1 MIIQEKDFTKADLIA
16 FFLAKKDV
24 KTVFLLSG
32 GMIAFMADAISKTK
46 SIKLVN
52 VRHEQSAGFA
62 AEGATRV
69 SGIPNVAM
77 ATSGPGATNLITS
90 IASSYFDSIPTVF
103 ITGQVN
109 QLELKKFKKQRQNGF
124 QELDIV
130 NMVKG
135 ITKKS
140 IRINSNHNLF
150 EELNEIWAIALEGR
164 PGPVLLDIPIDVQQ
178 EKSDLPP
185 LLFDSPTPN
194 MQNPNSA
201 AKDLVSE
208 IEISQRPLILLGGG
222 IRIAGQSEQIRLI
235 THKLKIPCVYSLM
248 GVDALD
254 STNEYRVGMIGS
266 YGNRWANQALARC
279 DLLIALGTRLDIRQ
293 TGFDVKSFTKD
304 KRIFRVDIDPIEL
317 KGRVNASTKMNINL
331 KDFFKDLIDDD
342 DYFKDFTEWH
352 REIQMLKIASP
363 QKNEQAKEVGFNPDD
378 IMRWIG
384 DISVNSRGYFVDVGQ
399 HQMWAAQSIAL
410 KPGQRFL
417 TSGGLGSMG
426 FALPAGIG
434 ASVDSNSSWTI
445 ISGDG
450 CSQLS
455 ISELQTVKHYNLPLK
470 ICIINNNQH
479 GMVAQFQ
486 EGNLDGRFVATRE
499 DYSCPDFV
507 QVAQAFGISSISFD
521 NLQDLEKNLVLV
533 KNWDKGPL
541 ILEFKVP
548 NSAKALPKLGTN
560 GSIHDL

>member
-1 MIIQEKDFTKADLIA
+1 MINQNKSFTKADLIA
-16 FFLAKKDV
+16 FFLAEKKV

-32 GMIAFMADAISKTK
+32 GMIAFMADAISQTK
-46 SIKLVN
+46 SVRLVN

-69 SGIPNVAM
+69 SGLPNVAM

-130 NMVKG
+130 NMVKD

-140 IRINSNHNLF
+140 IRINSDHNLL
-150 EELNEIWAIALEGR
+150 EELQQIWSIALEGR
-164 PGPVLLDIPIDVQQ
+164 PGPVLIDIPIDVQQ
-178 EKSDLPP
+178 EKSDFPSP
-185 LLFDSPTPN
+185 LFDSSILDSPN
-194 MQNPNSA
+194 TSLVV
-201 AKDLVSE
+201 KDLLSE
-208 IEISQRPLILLGGG
+208 IEISSRPLILLGGG
-222 IRIAGQSEQIRLI
+222 IRIAGQEEQIKLI
-235 THKLKIPCVYSLM
+235 AHRLKIPCVYSLM

-254 STNEYRVGMIGS
+254 SSSEFRVGMIGS

-293 TGFDVKSFTKD
+293 TGFDVKLFTKN

-317 KGRVNASTKMNINL
+317 KGRVNASKKLNMDL
-331 KDFFKDLIDDD
+331 KDLFRGLIHS
-342 DYFKDFTEWH
+342 DYFKDFSDW
-352 REIQMLKIASP
+352 RSEIDMLKIASP
-363 QKNEQAKEVGFNPDD
+363 QKNEQVNEIEFNPDD
-378 IMRWIG
+378 IMRWISN
-384 DISVNSRGYFVDVGQ
+384 ISINSSGYFVDVGQ
-399 HQMWAAQSIAL
+399 HQMWAAQSITL
-410 KPGQRFL
+410 KPGQRFM

-434 ASVDSNSSWTI
+434 ASINSNSSWTI

-486 EGNLDGRFVATRE
+486 EGNLHSRFVATRE

-507 QVAQAFGISSISFD
+507 KVAQAFGISSMSFD
-521 NLQDLEKNLVLV
+521 NLQELEKNSDLV
-533 KNWDKGPL
+533 KNWDSGPL

-548 NSAKALPKLGTN
+548 NSAMALPKLGTK

>member
-1 MIIQEKDFTKADLIA
+1 
-16 FFLAKKDV
+16 
-24 KTVFLLSG
+24 
-32 GMIAFMADAISKTK
+32 
-46 SIKLVN
+46 
-52 VRHEQSAGFA
+52 
-62 AEGATRV
+62 
-69 SGIPNVAM
+69 
-77 ATSGPGATNLITS
+77 
-90 IASSYFDSIPTVF
+90 
-103 ITGQVN
+103 
-109 QLELKKFKKQRQNGF
+109 
-124 QELDIV
+124 
-130 NMVKG
+130 
-135 ITKKS
+135 
-140 IRINSNHNLF
+140 
-150 EELNEIWAIALEGR
+150 
-164 PGPVLLDIPIDVQQ
+164 
-178 EKSDLPP
+178 
-185 LLFDSPTPN
+185 
-194 MQNPNSA
+194 
-201 AKDLVSE
+201 
-208 IEISQRPLILLGGG
+208 
-222 IRIAGQSEQIRLI
+222 
-235 THKLKIPCVYSLM
+235 
-248 GVDALD
+248 
-254 STNEYRVGMIGS
+254 
-266 YGNRWANQALARC
+266 
-279 DLLIALGTRLDIRQ
+279 
-293 TGFDVKSFTKD
+293 
-304 KRIFRVDIDPIEL
+304 
-317 KGRVNASTKMNINL
+317 
-331 KDFFKDLIDDD
+331 
-342 DYFKDFTEWH
+342 
-352 REIQMLKIASP
+352 MLKIASP